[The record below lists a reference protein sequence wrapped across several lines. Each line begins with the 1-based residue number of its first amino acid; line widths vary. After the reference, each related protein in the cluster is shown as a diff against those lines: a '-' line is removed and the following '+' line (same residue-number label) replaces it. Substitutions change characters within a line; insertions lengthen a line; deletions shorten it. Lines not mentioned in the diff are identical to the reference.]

1 MNFQGV
7 NKLSLLD
14 YPGKV
19 AAILYIDKCN
29 FRCEFCHNWNT
40 LIAAKDNA
48 DFIFEDILSFLKKR
62 VGILDGVV
70 ISGGE
75 PTLMPDLE
83 NKLRAIKELGYDI
96 KLDTN
101 GTNPEL
107 VKDLIDKKLID
118 YVAMDIKHSFNK
130 YYDIIVNKNINL
142 DDIKE
147 SIEILMENKIDYE
160 FRITLI
166 KEYHDLDSIYEIGK
180 MLEGSK
186 KLFLQQYKLSD
197 GVRDKSLHEID
208 EETANKYVEI
218 LAQYID
224 LVELRGY

>member
-118 YVAMDIKHSFNK
+118 YVAMDVKTS
-130 YYDIIVNKNINL
+130 L
-142 DDIKE
+142 DEYHLFTNSDELIEKVRQ
-147 SIEILMENKIDYE
+147 SIELFKTNVVDYE
-160 FRITLI
+160 FRMTLI
-166 KEYHDLDSIYEIGK
+166 NEYHNEKTIKKIAQLLK
-180 MLEGSK
+180 GSK
-186 KLFLQQYKLSD
+186 RFFLQQFNDSD
-197 GVRDKSLHEID
+197 GVPNKNLHPVD
-208 EETANKYVEI
+208 EGLANHYVEI
-218 LAQYID
+218 LSQDID
-224 LVELRGY
+224 EVSLRGY

>member
-1 MNFQGV
+1 MNFQGI

-40 LIAAKDNA
+40 LIAADDNE
-48 DFIFEDILSFLKKR
+48 DLIFEDILAFLRKR

-83 NKLRAIKELGYDI
+83 EKIKAIRELGYAI

-101 GTNPEL
+101 GSHPEVVINL
-107 VKDLIDKKLID
+107 VIKGLID
-118 YVAMDIKHSFNK
+118 YIAMDIKSSLDEYHRFCKDDKLIENVKKTIEFLKQNK
-130 YYDIIVNKNINL
+130 V
-142 DDIKE
+142 
-147 SIEILMENKIDYE
+147 DYE
-160 FRITLI
+160 FRTTLI
-166 KEYHDLDSIYEIGK
+166 NEYHNEEVIKKMGELIKGGK
-180 MLEGSK
+180 R
-186 KLFLQQYKLSD
+186 LFLQQYKESE
-197 GVRDKSLHEID
+197 GVLNKNLHPVD
-208 EETANKYVEI
+208 EGLANHYVEI
-218 LAQYID
+218 LSQYVD
-224 LVELRGY
+224 EVSLRGY

>member
-1 MNFQGV
+1 MCP
-7 NKLSLLD
+7 
-14 YPGKV
+14 Y
-19 AAILYIDKCN
+19 
-29 FRCEFCHNWNT
+29 CHNWET
-40 LIAAKDNA
+40 LIEERLAPLN
-48 DFIFEDILSFLKKR
+48 FEDILSFLHKR

-75 PTLMPDLE
+75 PTLMDDLPS
-83 NKLRAIKELGYDI
+83 KIKKIKELGYLV

-101 GTNPEL
+101 GSNPDMLKE
-107 VKDLIDKKLID
+107 LIDNNLID
-118 YVAMDIKHSFNK
+118 YVAMDIKHSFSK
-130 YYDIIVNKNINL
+130 YYDVIVNKNVNL

-147 SIEILMENKIDYE
+147 SIEILMENKVDYE

-166 KEYHDLDSIYEIGK
+166 EEYHDLDSIYEIGK

-197 GVRDKSLHEID
+197 GVRDKSLHEVK

-218 LAQYID
+218 LSQYIE